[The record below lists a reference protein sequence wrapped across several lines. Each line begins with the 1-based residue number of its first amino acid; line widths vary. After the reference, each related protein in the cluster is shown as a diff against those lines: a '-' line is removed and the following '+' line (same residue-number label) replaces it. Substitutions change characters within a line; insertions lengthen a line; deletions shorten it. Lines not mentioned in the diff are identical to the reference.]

1 MNTSL
6 TRPGAIRVLGETVY
20 LRANAAR
27 AWQLHRPFI
36 WLLLATVVLDA
47 LSTIAF
53 MSTLGV
59 AQEQNHF
66 IRLLAHSL
74 GIVGGTSL
82 GKLGQVLAVAAFV
95 ALTPRLARLVFTVVI
110 LLNLF
115 AFVVNM
121 RVFLRSV

>member
-1 MNTSL
+1 MTDSL
-6 TRPGAIRVLGETVY
+6 TRPAAIRVLGEPIQ

-27 AWQLHRPFI
+27 AWQVHRPFI

-47 LSTIAF
+47 LSTVAF

-59 AQEQNHF
+59 GQEQNPF
-66 IRLLAHSL
+66 IRHLAQGV

-82 GKLGQVLAVAAFV
+82 GKLGQVLAVAVFV

-121 RVFLRSV
+121 RVFLLSV